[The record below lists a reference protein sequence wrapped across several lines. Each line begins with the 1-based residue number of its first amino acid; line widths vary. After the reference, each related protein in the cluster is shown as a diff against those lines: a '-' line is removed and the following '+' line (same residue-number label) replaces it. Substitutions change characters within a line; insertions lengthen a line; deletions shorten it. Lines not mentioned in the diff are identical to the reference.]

1 MPFRGQNINL
11 TSHIHVSD
19 PQYDRQKK
27 KKKLLGKKLDWTAEM
42 PQTPSVGKAIT
53 DYRVL

>member
-1 MPFRGQNINL
+1 MTFRGHNINL

-19 PQYDRQKK
+19 PQFDRL

-42 PQTPSVGKAIT
+42 PQTPPVSKAIT